1 MEPQSAGHDSAT
13 ELNKHGGG
21 VPMPG
26 TQPFV
31 GVEGKEGAALP
42 QEPHGTEE
50 TVRCSWHEKPRNN
63 SEHWI
68 TGTVGQ
74 SRVS

>member
-1 MEPQSAGHDSAT
+1 
-13 ELNKHGGG
+13 
-21 VPMPG
+21 MPR
-26 TQPFV
+26 TQPFA

-50 TVRCSWHEKPRNN
+50 TVRCSWHEKQRN
-63 SEHWI
+63 SREHWI

-74 SRVS
+74 NRVS